1 MPLGRS
7 SRNEA
12 KAFAMPLSAAVSAGD
27 PVCAPPKVK
36 PPRGPWLSCVC
47 SSLSLLW
54 RQVAPNLTVWFPRIF
69 VSVVANS
76 QVRSQR
82 SHGRLLT

>member
-12 KAFAMPLSAAVSAGD
+12 NELAMPLFAAVSAVE
-27 PVCAPPKVK
+27 PVWAPLNVK

-47 SSLSLLW
+47 SSLSLL
-54 RQVAPNLTVWFPRIF
+54 
-69 VSVVANS
+69 
-76 QVRSQR
+76 
-82 SHGRLLT
+82 

>member
-7 SRNEA
+7 SRNDANEL
-12 KAFAMPLSAAVSAGD
+12 AMPLFAAVSAVE
-27 PVCAPPKVK
+27 PVCAPLNVK

-47 SSLSLLW
+47 SSLSLFL
-54 RQVAPNLTVWFPRIF
+54 RQLPPNLMVWLPCTF
-69 VSVVANS
+69 VNVVANS